1 MNDVKT
7 SRAGRFLPIVIAIL
21 ALAVVAC
28 VCTGGGASDPT
39 PAAGTTTGGTTTGG
53 TTTGGTT
60 TGGATTEPTP
70 AAGSTTGGT
79 TTGGTTT
86 GGTTTGGT
94 TTDGGTTTTDGGT
107 TDGSEGTD
115 TDLEIVNNTAGTIC
129 YVYIASSTDATD
141 WGDEV
146 LGADVI
152 IGVNETNVV
161 SGPPGV
167 YDIILE
173 DCDHNVVAWNYGA
186 DLTADTTLTVSGSP
200 DTLIV
205 ENTSS
210 FDICG
215 IYISSPDETS
225 FGRSHLNPAHPI
237 TSGQTRS
244 FAVTA
249 GTWDLRAQPCDS
261 SIEPLDRYGESLS
274 GDITWTLTN
283 E

>member
-1 MNDVKT
+1 MNEVKA
-7 SRAGRFLPIVIAIL
+7 SRAGRFIPIVIAIL

-53 TTTGGTT
+53 TTTG
-60 TGGATTEPTP
+60 TEPTP
-70 AAGSTTGGT
+70 AAGDTATTGGT

-86 GGTTTGGT
+86 GGTTDGTTTTGGT
-94 TTDGGTTTTDGGT
+94 TDAGT
-107 TDGSEGTD
+107 TDGSGEE
-115 TDLEIVNNTAGTIC
+115 TDLEIVNNTDSSIC

-146 LGADVI
+146 LGTDVI
-152 IGVNETNVV
+152 IAAGATDTV
-161 SGPPGV
+161 SGPAGV

-173 DCDHNVVAWNYGA
+173 DCDHNVIAWNYGA

-205 ENTSS
+205 QNNSS

-215 IYISSPDETS
+215 LYISSPDETT

-237 TSGQTRS
+237 AAGQTRS
-244 FAVTA
+244 FAVTS
-249 GTWDLRAQPCDS
+249 GTWDLRAQPCDE
-261 SIEPLDRYGESLS
+261 SITPLDRYGEDLS
-274 GDITWTLTN
+274 GETTWTLTN